1 MSAAAPRIAQK
12 ITPFLWFD
20 RSAEEAATFYT
31 GIFPNSRIKSV
42 LKYDEAGS
50 KASGMPLGTAMT
62 VAFDLDGQEF
72 VALNGGPHFRI
83 SEAVSFVVNC
93 ESQQEIDHYWNH
105 LTAGG
110 DPAAQ
115 QCGWL
120 KDKFGVSWQVVSVE
134 AIRLLQGDDRARAGR
149 VMSAILQMK
158 KIDIAAMRKAAAQ

>member
-20 RSAEEAATFYT
+20 RSAENAATFYT

-42 LKYDEAGS
+42 LKYDAAGA
-50 KASGMPLGTAMT
+50 KASGMPAGTAMT
-62 VAFDLDGQEF
+62 VAFDLDEQEF

-93 ESQQEIDHYWNH
+93 ESQEEIDHYWNH

-120 KDKFGVSWQVVSVE
+120 KDKFGVSWQVVPVE
-134 AIRLLQGDDRARAGR
+134 AIRLLQGDDKARAGR
-149 VMSAILQMK
+149 VMGAILQMK
-158 KIDIAAMRKAAAQ
+158 KIDIAALQQV

>member
-1 MSAAAPRIAQK
+1 MTAATPRITHR

-20 RSAEEAATFYT
+20 RSAEEAATFYI
-31 GIFPNSRIKSV
+31 GIFHNSRIKSL
-42 LKYDEAGS
+42 LKYDAAGAQ
-50 KASGMPLGTAMT
+50 ASGMPVGTAMT

-72 VALNGGPHFRI
+72 VALNGGPHFKI

-93 ESQQEIDHYWNH
+93 ESQEEIDHYWNR
-105 LTAGG
+105 LAADG

-120 KDKFGVSWQVVSVE
+120 KDKFGVSWQVVPVE
-134 AIRLLQGDDRARAGR
+134 AIRLLQGEDKAAAGR

-158 KIDIAAMRKAAAQ
+158 KIDIAALRKAATQ

>member
-1 MSAAAPRIAQK
+1 MQK

-20 RSAEEAATFYT
+20 RQAEDAAKFYT
-31 GIFPNSRIKSV
+31 GIFPNSRIKNV

-50 KASGMPLGTAMT
+50 KASGMPAGTVMT

-72 VALNGGPHFRI
+72 VALNGGPHFTI
-83 SEAVSFVVNC
+83 NEAVSLAINC
-93 ESQQEIDHYWNH
+93 ESQDEIDHYWNH
-105 LTAGG
+105 LTVDG

-134 AIRLLQGDDRARAGR
+134 AIHLLQSDDKAKAAR
-149 VMSAILQMK
+149 VMGAILRMK
-158 KIDIAAMRKAAAQ
+158 KIDIVAVRKAATQ

>member
-1 MSAAAPRIAQK
+1 MNSATTRITQK

-50 KASGMPLGTAMT
+50 KASGMPAGTAMT

-72 VALNGGPHFRI
+72 VALNGGPHFKI
-83 SEAVSFVVNC
+83 NEAVSFVVNC
-93 ESQQEIDHYWNH
+93 TSQEEIDHYWNQ
-105 LTAGG
+105 LSTGG
-110 DPAAQ
+110 PAEAQ

-120 KDKFGVSWQVVSVE
+120 KDRYGVSWQVVSVE
-134 AIRLLQGDDRARAGR
+134 AIQLLLDGDRARAGR

-158 KIDIAAMRKAAAQ
+158 KIDIAAVRKAAAQ

>member
-1 MSAAAPRIAQK
+1 MNAAAPRLTQK

-31 GIFPNSRIKSV
+31 GIFPNSRIKNV
-42 LKYDEAGS
+42 LKYDETGA

-120 KDKFGVSWQVVSVE
+120 KDRFGVSWQVVPVE
-134 AIRLLQGDDRARAGR
+134 AIRLLQGEDKARAGR
-149 VMSAILQMK
+149 VMGAILQMK
-158 KIDIAAMRKAAAQ
+158 KIDIAALQQA

>member
-20 RSAEEAATFYT
+20 RSAEDAATFYT

-42 LKYDEAGS
+42 LKYDEAGA
-50 KASGMPLGTAMT
+50 KASGMPAGTAMT
-62 VAFDLDGQEF
+62 VAFDLDEQEF

-93 ESQQEIDHYWNH
+93 ESQEEIDHYWNH

-120 KDKFGVSWQVVSVE
+120 KDKFGVSWQVVPVE
-134 AIRLLQGDDRARAGR
+134 AIRLLQGDDKARAGR
-149 VMSAILQMK
+149 VMGAILQMK
-158 KIDIAAMRKAAAQ
+158 KIDIAALQRA

>member
-1 MSAAAPRIAQK
+1 MQK

-20 RSAEEAATFYT
+20 RQAEDAAQFYT

-50 KASGMPLGTAMT
+50 QAAGMPAGTTMT

-83 SEAVSFVVNC
+83 NEAVSLVINC
-93 ESQQEIDHYWNH
+93 ESQDEIDHYWKH

-110 DPAAQ
+110 PAEAQ

-120 KDKFGVSWQVVSVE
+120 KDRFGVSWQVVSVE
-134 AIRLLQGDDRARAGR
+134 AIRLLQGNDQARAGR

-158 KIDIAAMRKAAAQ
+158 KIDIAAVRQAAAQ

>member
-1 MSAAAPRIAQK
+1 MSAAASRIAQK

-20 RSAEEAATFYT
+20 RSAEDAATFYT
-31 GIFPNSRIKSV
+31 GIFPNSHIKSV
-42 LKYDEAGS
+42 LKYDEAGA
-50 KASGMPLGTAMT
+50 KASGMPAGTAMT
-62 VAFDLDGQEF
+62 VAFDLDEQEF

-93 ESQQEIDHYWNH
+93 ESQEEIDHYWNH

-120 KDKFGVSWQVVSVE
+120 KDKFGVSWQVVPVE
-134 AIRLLQGDDRARAGR
+134 AIRLLQGNDKARAGR
-149 VMSAILQMK
+149 VMGAILQMK
-158 KIDIAAMRKAAAQ
+158 KIDIAALQWA